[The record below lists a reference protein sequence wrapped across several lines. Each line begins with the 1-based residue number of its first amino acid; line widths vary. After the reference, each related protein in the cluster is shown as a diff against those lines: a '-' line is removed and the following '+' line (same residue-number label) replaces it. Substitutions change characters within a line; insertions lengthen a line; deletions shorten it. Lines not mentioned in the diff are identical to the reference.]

1 MRVMVTG
8 HGGFTGRYVSRA
20 LQDRGHELVTSKVD
34 VTSHGE
40 VRAAVADL
48 QPEGVVHLAAV
59 AFVHSDAFAEFY
71 AVNQIGTFNLLDALA
86 QESPGAR
93 VLLASSANIY
103 GATAGYLDEDTPPTP
118 VNHYAVSKWAMETGA
133 ALWRDRLRMTIV
145 RPFNYTGVG
154 QEERYLIAKIVA
166 HFRRRDPEIRL
177 GNLDVQRDF
186 GDVRSVAA
194 AYCGLLEAPLA
205 GGVFNVCTGVTHSIR
220 DVLRLANEITGH
232 HPKVTVDPAFVRP
245 NDIPLLAGNAQRLQA
260 ALPDWAPRTL
270 PDTLKWMLFSREA
283 GE

>member
-20 LQDRGHELVTSKVD
+20 LQDRGHELVTSNVD

-59 AFVHSDAFAEFY
+59 AFVHSDVFAEFY

-133 ALWRDRLRMTIV
+133 ALWRDRLRVTIV

-270 PDTLKWMLFSREA
+270 PDTLKWMLSSGEA